1 MTHIIIE
8 NFRFQLIHIFLIHNP
23 SSCKP
28 IKPDQA
34 RINQIKNCSLGF
46 LREKL
51 IFTKGANPGIL
62 SLWRV
67 T

>member
-34 RINQIKNCSLGF
+34 RINQIRLKIVRWAFLEKN
-46 LREKL
+46 
-51 IFTKGANPGIL
+51 
-62 SLWRV
+62 
-67 T
+67 